1 MRFPLTKKDLERIP
15 PMYDQHLWSFG
26 AILNIK
32 LNDITIYLVMAECTL
47 EEDQHQVTITAQRAK
62 TVNPIS
68 ISFHKENPHITI
80 LTF

>member
-1 MRFPLTKKDLERIP
+1 
-15 PMYDQHLWSFG
+15 
-26 AILNIK
+26 
-32 LNDITIYLVMAECTL
+32 MAECTL
-47 EEDQHQVTITAQRAK
+47 EEDQHQVTITAQKAK